1 MEGKGKLRK
10 GIDYGMHSNQEGN
23 VSKTLKTEESF
34 VLNKNMLLNNFVCFV
49 FFLSSFCML
58 NCLIFF
64 LMIQYLCFIILKDN
78 LTLFIKDFF
87 CIPSIM

>member
-1 MEGKGKLRK
+1 MEGKGKLRR

-49 FFLSSFCML
+49 FFFLLFVCRIVSF
-58 NCLIFF
+58 FF
-64 LMIQYLCFIILKDN
+64 MIQYLCFSILKDN